1 MPLDVN
7 SALQHLRNVRLKV
20 LQLHKAL
27 LDSERVV
34 YEQFHGRIQS
44 TGEFFRLVIGH
55 DWFSWLR
62 PISQLIVQMDDVLN
76 SKEPVTIEA
85 IDELLKETREMIQP
99 AEEGTTLNK
108 RYYYIIQRDSKI
120 ALMHADLKKLLNED
134 KVA

>member
-1 MPLDVN
+1 MPSDVT

-62 PISQLIVQMDDVLN
+62 PISQLIVRMDDVLN

-85 IDELLKETREMIQP
+85 IDGLLKETREMMQP

-108 RYYYIIQRDSKI
+108 RYHYTIQRDPNI
-120 ALMHADLKKLLNED
+120 ALMHADLKKLLGEN
-134 KVA
+134 KVS